1 MDLFKALSQLFEL
14 SQTDAGRNFTS
25 NAVKTITEVAKNKTV
40 QNVVF
45 LGGGLSAG
53 VAIYKAG
60 ENKGHKKGFNE
71 GHEKGFKEGYTKGEE
86 GVRQN
91 LQNVLSMVRSRD
103 EFILLAVKI
112 AVHIAKCDS
121 DFSFMEHRE
130 IDRYIGQLNSSP
142 IVPQIIKDRI
152 EEIKNSNLSFDQLV
166 AETKSFL
173 HQYCNVQNQNEVVLC
188 IQNLIIDM
196 IHADGKVHPAEEE
209 FLTSWQRIFPV

>member
-14 SQTDAGRNFTS
+14 SQTDAGKKFTS
-25 NAVKTITEVAKNKTV
+25 NALKTVTEIAKNKTV
-40 QNVVF
+40 QNVV
-45 LGGGLSAG
+45 LAGGSLAAG
-53 VAIYKAG
+53 VVAYKAG
-60 ENKGHKKGFNE
+60 ENKGTEKGHEKGFNE
-71 GHEKGFKEGYTKGEE
+71 GYTKGGEDTK
-86 GVRQN
+86 QK
-91 LQNVLSMVRSRD
+91 LQNVLLMVRSRD
-103 EFILLAVKI
+103 EFMLLAVKI

-152 EEIKNSNLSFDQLV
+152 EEIKNSNLNFDQLV
-166 AETKSFL
+166 TETKSFL

-196 IHADGKVHPAEEE
+196 IYADGKVHPAEEA
-209 FLTSWQRIFPV
+209 FLTRWQRIFPI

>member
-14 SQTDAGRNFTS
+14 SQTDAGRKFTS

-60 ENKGHKKGFNE
+60 ENKGHERGFN
-71 GHEKGFKEGYTKGEE
+71 EGYTKGEE
-86 GVRQN
+86 DVKQN

-103 EFILLAVKI
+103 EFMLLAVKI

-142 IVPQIIKDRI
+142 IVPQIIKNRI
-152 EEIKNSNLSFDQLV
+152 EEIKSSNLSFDQLV
-166 AETKSFL
+166 TETKSFL
-173 HQYCNVQNQNEVVLC
+173 RQYCNVQNQNDVVLC

-196 IHADGKVHPAEEE
+196 IYADGKVHPAEEA
-209 FLTSWQRIFPV
+209 FLTKWQRIFPI